1 MRIPRRADVDE
12 VDIVPLEDAS
22 PVGFDVA
29 PAELVSGRA
38 RPLLVAPDEHSH
50 FWIKRQIE
58 EPGRYAPPLGVGS
71 AHERVADHGYPEPP
85 LTLAPR
91 CISLCEFR
99 GRCRGYEGTGQ
110 RRCAGRAPRRTTDTS
125 GLECRVD
132 VFVDVVTGHDGRV
145 QPDEAGHLVLDE
157 VGHGLLLTEEASD
170 AHAIGGLGG
179 RVD

>member
-29 PAELVSGRA
+29 TAELVSGRA

-85 LTLAPR
+85 LTLAHR

-99 GRCRGYEGTGQ
+99 RRCLGYEGTGQ
-110 RRCAGRAPRRTTDTS
+110 RRVAGSAPPRTTFTS
-125 GLECRVD
+125 GVDCRVEAFDD
-132 VFVDVVTGHDGRV
+132 VCT
-145 QPDEAGHLVLDE
+145 
-157 VGHGLLLTEEASD
+157 
-170 AHAIGGLGG
+170 
-179 RVD
+179 

>member
-85 LTLAPR
+85 LTLADR

-99 GRCRGYEGTGQ
+99 GRCRGYEGTRQ
-110 RRCAGRAPRRTTDTS
+110 RRGGGRAPPRTTDS
-125 GLECRVD
+125 SRIELPGG
-132 VFVDVVTGHDGRV
+132 VFVAAVNGSRG
-145 QPDEAGHLVLDE
+145 
-157 VGHGLLLTEEASD
+157 
-170 AHAIGGLGG
+170 
-179 RVD
+179 

>member
-1 MRIPRRADVDE
+1 
-12 VDIVPLEDAS
+12 IVPLEDAS

-50 FWIKRQIE
+50 FRIKRQIE
-58 EPGRYAPPLGVGS
+58 EPGRYAPPLGAGS

-85 LTLAPR
+85 LTLAHR

-110 RRCAGRAPRRTTDTS
+110 RRCAGSAPPRPNQTA
-125 GLECRVD
+125 GLESRD
-132 VFVDVVTGHDGRV
+132 AVFGDGVTGHEPG
-145 QPDEAGHLVLDE
+145 GHRE
-157 VGHGLLLTEEASD
+157 RAWHIGHG
-170 AHAIGGLGG
+170 
-179 RVD
+179 RW